1 MEVSFDHNKYI
12 KGRDKN
18 FKKLEVISQSTPIK
32 EKIKFFEKKY

>member
-18 FKKLEVISQSTPIK
+18 FREIRSDFSEHT
-32 EKIKFFEKKY
+32 Y